1 MAVDWREAPGNE
13 YVSRYWAAQ
22 KIQTL
27 LRDIERFGEKPELV
41 DAVVMLSITYSV
53 LSPYTAFLVIEPGL
67 DVPTTAVESNAA
79 ANLPRVFSLSQNY
92 PNPFSP
98 RNALGR
104 NTTTIRYTVA
114 AGLPQG
120 NVPVELKIY
129 NLLGQ
134 VMKTLVIKEQ
144 APGEYTVVWDG
155 TDEAGRLVAAGVYLM
170 RIVAGNF
177 VAERK
182 VVVLR

>member
-1 MAVDWREAPGNE
+1 MAVDWREVPDNE

-22 KIQTL
+22 KIQAL
-27 LRDIERFGEKPELV
+27 LQDIERFGERPELL
-41 DAVVMLSITYSV
+41 DAVVLLSITYSV
-53 LSPYTAFLVIEPGL
+53 LSPYTAFLVIEPG
-67 DVPTTAVESNAA
+67 VGIPTVVESDPA
-79 ANLPRVFSLSQNY
+79 ANLPRVFSLAQNY

-98 RNALGR
+98 RSALGR

-114 AGLPQG
+114 AGLPNG
-120 NVPVELKIY
+120 NVRVELKIY

-155 TDEAGRLVAAGVYLM
+155 TDEAGRLVAAGIYLM
-170 RIVAGNF
+170 RIVAGDF
-177 VAERK
+177 IAERK